1 HMTHTGID
9 YSGGTMSLGDRIDVA
24 GAVGAD
30 ILISLHCNAAE
41 NPEANGAE
49 VYVSHSRYDD
59 RFNRECTK
67 LATSILKQ
75 FRDMGLNIRGVK
87 NRLSDGSRVY
97 YHDDGT
103 QEVGD
108 YYAVIGGVIK
118 KYGIPG
124 ILVEHAFMKGD
135 EALLSS
141 ADNLRAL
148 GIADATAIAE
158 YYGLKLKTDGPSYP
172 IDEAPEAVFVTDQDI
187 LSASDVSEMIVNLPQ
202 DTSMMNYEQVIG
214 IRDKYEALTYE
225 GKTLVDDELTDI
237 LYRALITF
245 DYRTHPVRI
254 IAKEES
260 ALTVNR
266 INHTISGLDLATATL
281 SGTNV
286 ASLLESVSVYVD
298 PENVGAEQLDVS
310 SAYIIATDEAGGH
323 MDIGRQVGTGCKLQL
338 WNSGVLLDE
347 LTVVIACD
355 ISGDG
360 AVDSLDLQLLE
371 EYLENGKV
379 LSEAAL
385 YAADVNADGRV
396 NDRDATEIVY
406 KIAENE

>member
-1 HMTHTGID
+1 
-9 YSGGTMSLGDRIDVA
+9 
-24 GAVGAD
+24 
-30 ILISLHCNAAE
+30 
-41 NPEANGAE
+41 
-49 VYVSHSRYDD
+49 
-59 RFNRECTK
+59 
-67 LATSILKQ
+67 
-75 FRDMGLNIRGVK
+75 
-87 NRLSDGSRVY
+87 
-97 YHDDGT
+97 
-103 QEVGD
+103 
-108 YYAVIGGVIK
+108 
-118 KYGIPG
+118 
-124 ILVEHAFMKGD
+124 
-135 EALLSS
+135 
-141 ADNLRAL
+141 
-148 GIADATAIAE
+148 
-158 YYGLKLKTDGPSYP
+158 
-172 IDEAPEAVFVTDQDI
+172 
-187 LSASDVSEMIVNLPQ
+187 
-202 DTSMMNYEQVIG
+202 
-214 IRDKYEALTYE
+214 
-225 GKTLVDDELTDI
+225 ELTDI

-254 IAKEES
+254 VAKEES